1 MDELNELRVAARNR
15 LLCCIGGVV
24 ALGIA
29 AVAATRQPFLL
40 FFFLVPGIIVSALLM
55 KKPRQRY
62 RAAFKQA
69 YVRRALQSVFTDLY
83 YDPERGISYDT
94 IAATRMMNMGDRF
107 RSEDYISG
115 RYKDIPFEQSDV
127 HIEEERQS
135 TDSEGHTTTEYVTI
149 FRGRWMIFD
158 FNKEFKANVQIAQ
171 KGFPN
176 AKRKRFFGKKE
187 ELFKPVEMESE
198 IFNKQFRVFAQNE
211 HDAFYII
218 TPSFME
224 RVQSLTAR
232 NKGKLLF
239 CFVGNRLHIAIHDN
253 KDSFEPGS
261 IFKRPDEEKLT
272 QKLRVEIGV
281 ITQFIDELSLDNN
294 LFKQSQQSP
303 AEIGGGL
310 PWIN

>member
-1 MDELNELRVAARNR
+1 MDELNELRKAARNR
-15 LLCCIGGVV
+15 TLICIGVV
-24 ALGIA
+24 AALGIA
-29 AVAATRQPFLL
+29 LILLSRQSDDRFLSFAILPVALPIV
-40 FFFLVPGIIVSALLM
+40 LVPGLLLSFWVT

-62 RAAFKQA
+62 RAAFKDA
-69 YVRRALQSVFTDLY
+69 FVKRSLESVFTDLRY
-83 YDPERGISYDT
+83 EPEQGIPYET
-94 IAATRMMNMGDRF
+94 IAATKMMYMGDRF
-107 RSEDYISG
+107 HSEDYIHA
-115 RYKDIPFEQSDV
+115 RYRNVRFTQSDV
-127 HIEEERQS
+127 HIEEEHQS

-198 IFNKQFRVFAQNE
+198 VFNKQFRVFAQNE

-218 TPSFME
+218 TPAFME
-224 RVQSLTAR
+224 RVQSLAAH

-261 IFKRPDEEKLT
+261 VFKRPNEEAVT
-272 QKLRVEIGV
+272 QKLRSEIGV
-281 ITQFIDELSLDNN
+281 ITQFIDELSLDND
-294 LFKQSQQSP
+294 LFKR
-303 AEIGGGL
+303 
-310 PWIN
+310 